1 MDPQYFEEVISILAR
16 NGRPDLIEA
25 LKEHTDID
33 EDYVPEKRKM
43 WKRDIY
49 SESEGSAEEEDLEV
63 EIDDEG
69 FFSLKDNCR

>member
-25 LKEHTDID
+25 LKEHIEID
-33 EDYVPEKRKM
+33 EDYVPQKRKM
-43 WKRDIY
+43 WKRDKY
-49 SESEGSAEEEDLEV
+49 SDSEGSAEEEDLEV
-63 EIDDEG
+63 EVDSEG